1 MTKPEIK
8 QVGNYLKNIE
18 ENIYTGNYDS
28 IALQAELPK
37 LYQTIKLL
45 MDETFKTEDQE
56 LKPLLAYMELRL
68 RTCKQYIEEELA
80 VRN

>member
-1 MTKPEIK
+1 MTKAQIK
-8 QVGNYLKNIE
+8 QVGDYLKNLE
-18 ENIYTGNYDS
+18 ENLYNYNS
-28 IALQAELPK
+28 VALQAELPK

-45 MDETFKTEDQE
+45 MDETFHTQDQE

-68 RTCKQYIEEELA
+68 RNCKQYIEEELA